1 MSISLTPAAS
11 RFAKHRRCAPPCRFL
26 SAVGGTLTGPEDPLL
41 QFGGQFILSGPLT
54 DFEGFRDVG
63 SFTWTLAG
71 HTVGNAV
78 HLDVEEIGLGCTL
91 SFDGSIAP

>member
-1 MSISLTPAAS
+1 
-11 RFAKHRRCAPPCRFL
+11 
-26 SAVGGTLTGPEDPLL
+26 GTLTGPEDPLL

-54 DFEGFRDVG
+54 GFEGFRDVG
-63 SFTWTLAG
+63 SFTWTLTG
-71 HTVGNAV
+71 HASASTV